1 MQIEFSLQTA
11 ILGSLGC
18 SLILAGTLF
27 YLWRLDPAQR
37 VLLAWAVAFLAQ
49 AARMG
54 AQLGVTLGI
63 AGLSVV
69 ADLLFA
75 GVALLVWL
83 GSRELSGGAGRPRA
97 VTALLLL
104 AALWSAL
111 ATDAAFTLRTL
122 PLYVVAGGLLID
134 AGRRLHRLGKA
145 QPGVGYG
152 ALALLFAL
160 LGVHYLDYP
169 FLRQAPWFAPFGFG
183 IAATLMLGIGVVMLV
198 IMQRRQQRQL
208 AELAETLRRETI
220 ERRESSERF
229 RAIAESS
236 ELGVVVA
243 DARGD
248 FIYCNPRYLTLAD
261 STPEEVQNGRW
272 IEHLHPDDREAMR
285 RRWQQA
291 VATQT
296 GFTMERRVVRRSGG
310 TLWARAHI
318 VPIRADDGGFRGFVA
333 TVEEVTALKEAERAL
348 RLSEAKF
355 AGAFHASLD
364 YVSLSDLDS
373 GEIHEVNEAF
383 ERMSGW
389 TRAEAIG
396 RTAADLGIWPD
407 RAIRD
412 EAIRRLRGAGRLH
425 EYPVEFCTRDG
436 RRIACLLNASLLDV
450 DGRRYL
456 LSVVRDVSA
465 QRRAEAELRA
475 SEERFRAIFDQAFQ
489 FTGILDVD
497 GTLLDVNQ
505 ASLTFV
511 GQPREA
517 VIGRPF
523 WEVPWWRDDDVRDRL
538 RQAVRE
544 AAAGRLVRFEVA
556 QRTGGGEFRHI
567 DFSLKPVFDGDG
579 KVRMLIPEG
588 RDITSLKAAEEEA
601 RLSERRF
608 AMAFHASPDYIT
620 ISDIDSGE
628 IVDANEAFER
638 ITGWT
643 RAEAVGRHS
652 TELGIWRDPAQRAQA
667 VARLK
672 RDGFLREFPMA
683 LGIRDGSCLDC
694 QLNATP
700 ITLGGRALMF
710 AIVRDVTA
718 QKAAAEALRR
728 NEEKF
733 SRIVHYSPA
742 PLIITDAESGTVVDV
757 NRAWQDLF
765 GYSRDAV
772 VGRSSQDSGLWVD
785 PADRD
790 ALYRALQAGGG
801 ELDRHECRYRVADG
815 SPLFAL
821 VSCRRFDIGGR
832 PCYLWSVTDI
842 TLRHR
847 LEERM
852 AQINSELEARVEERT
867 AELRRAQDELIRSE
881 KLAALGALVAGVA
894 HELNTPIGN
903 SVTVASTL
911 YERTQEFAGEVA
923 AGALR
928 RSALNAY
935 LEAAGTA
942 SDLLLRSLGQA
953 RNLVASFKQV
963 AVDQTSDQRR
973 RFDLR
978 EVVGEVLTTLSPTI
992 RKTPFT
998 VTMDIPEGI
1007 VLDSY
1012 PGPLGQVV
1020 TNFVTNAL
1028 VHAFE
1033 GRRQGSVVIRAAA
1046 PEDGQVAM
1054 SVQDDGIGID
1064 QAHFRRIFDPFFT
1077 TKLGQG
1083 GSGLGLHIVYNIVTR
1098 ILGGRITMD
1107 SRLGS
1112 GTTFMLTMPLC
1123 APSGDNDTP

>member
-49 AARMG
+49 TARMG

-83 GSRELSGGAGRPRA
+83 GCRELSGAAGRPRA
-97 VTALLLL
+97 VAVLLLL
-104 AALWSAL
+104 AALWSAF
-111 ATDAAFTLRTL
+111 AADVPFTLRTL
-122 PLYVVAGGLLID
+122 PLYAISGGLLID

-169 FLRQAPWFAPFGFG
+169 FLRQAPWFAPIGFA

-208 AELAETLRRETI
+208 AELAESLRRETI

-229 RAIAESS
+229 QALAESS

-248 FIYCNPRYLTLAD
+248 FIYCNPRYLTLSDA
-261 STPEEVQNGRW
+261 TPEEVKNGRW
-272 IEHLHPDDREAMR
+272 IEHVHPDDREQMR

-291 VATQT
+291 VATRT

-364 YVSLSDLDS
+364 YVTLSDLDS

-396 RTAADLGIWPD
+396 RTVTELGIWPEP
-407 RAIRD
+407 AIRD
-412 EAIRRLRGAGRLH
+412 EAIRRLRNAGRLH
-425 EYPVEFCTRDG
+425 EYPVEFGTRDG

-465 QRRAEAELRA
+465 QRRAEAGLRA

-497 GTLLDVNQ
+497 GTLLDANQ
-505 ASLTFV
+505 ASLAFV

-517 VIGRPF
+517 VIGKPF

-538 RQAVRE
+538 QQAVRE

-556 QRTGGGEFRHI
+556 QRTDGGQIRHI

-588 RDITSLKAAEEEA
+588 RDITPLKAAEEEA

-643 RAEAVGRHS
+643 RTEAVGRRS
-652 TELGIWRDPAQRAQA
+652 VELGIWRDPAQRAQA
-667 VARLK
+667 VAKLK

-683 LGIRDGSCLDC
+683 LGIRDGSHLDC

-700 ITLGGRALMF
+700 IALGERTLMF

-728 NEEKF
+728 SEEKF

-742 PLIITDAESGTVVDV
+742 PLIITDAEAGTVVDV

-765 GYSRDAV
+765 GYSRDAI

-801 ELDRHECRYRVADG
+801 ELDRYECRYRRVDG

-832 PCYLWSVTDI
+832 PCYLWSITDI

-911 YERTQEFAGEVA
+911 HERTQEFAGEVA

-1033 GRRQGSVVIRAAA
+1033 GRRQGGVVIRAAA
-1046 PEDGQVAM
+1046 PADGQVTM

-1098 ILGGRITMD
+1098 VLGGRIAID

-1123 APSGDNDTP
+1123 APTGDNDTP